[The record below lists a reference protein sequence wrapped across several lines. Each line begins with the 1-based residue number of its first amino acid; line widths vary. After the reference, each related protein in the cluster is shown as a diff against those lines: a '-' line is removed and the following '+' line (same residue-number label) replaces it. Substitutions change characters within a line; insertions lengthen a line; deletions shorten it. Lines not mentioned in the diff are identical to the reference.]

1 MRGDT
6 GRKEVKQKERERDYG
21 SLVQCIQPSES
32 QPRRGAKGRMN
43 DLGRQL
49 DHWIPLTCIVT
60 LKRKQVEDLESRGEA
75 DDERRQI
82 ENPMLNRWKA

>member
-6 GRKEVKQKERERDYG
+6 SRKEVKQKERDYG

-32 QPRRGAKGRMN
+32 QPRRGAKGRMS

-49 DHWIPLTCIVT
+49 DRWMRLTCIVT

-75 DDERRQI
+75 DDERCQI
-82 ENPMLNRWKA
+82 EKPRLNRWKA